1 MIKINKFFNK
11 KAGKT
16 YSLGLVLSGGAA
28 RGLAHLGVLKA
39 MEEVD
44 LHPEIISGVS
54 AGALAG
60 GLYADGKSPEEIL
73 EIFKE
78 NGFFDFAR
86 FTIPRAGFMSTDKL
100 LNVLQRELKAKVFS
114 DLNIPF
120 FAAAANLNAGKI
132 AYFSEGELAPRIVA
146 SASIPVLFQPKEI
159 EGSVY
164 VDGGVFDNL
173 PRKPIQEQCKH
184 LIGVHVNPTGYE
196 EKLDSM
202 ISIASRTFHLT
213 VGAKISHE
221 KENFNLFIEP
231 EELKKYT
238 LLNISKADEIY
249 KHGYE
254 TAQKALTD
262 EKVRE
267 LKS

>member
-1 MIKINKFFNK
+1 MIKFNKFFNR

-16 YSLGLVLSGGAA
+16 YTLGLVLSGGAA

-44 LHPEIISGVS
+44 LHPDIISGVS
-54 AGALAG
+54 AGAIAG

-86 FTIPRAGFMSTDKL
+86 FTLPKAGFMSTEKL
-100 LNVLQRELKAKVFS
+100 LNVLKRELNAKVFS
-114 DLNIPF
+114 DLSIPF

-132 AYFSEGELAPRIVA
+132 MYFSEGELAKRIVA
-146 SASIPVLFQPKEI
+146 SSSIPVLFKPVEI
-159 EGSVY
+159 EGSIY

-173 PRKPIQEQCKH
+173 PRKPIQEKCRH
-184 LIGVHVNPTGYE
+184 LMGVHVNPTGYE

-202 ISIASRTFHLT
+202 VSIAARTFHLT

-221 KENFNLFIEP
+221 KENFDLFIEP
-231 EELKKYT
+231 EALKEYT

-254 TAQKALTD
+254 ATKKALTD

-267 LKS
+267 LKA